1 MIELPPKIKDNQ
13 TIDILKLDK
22 AILDNINKLLDSY
35 IYWSELKYKK
45 INGIDD
51 PTELWSILKLLRTTK
66 DTEVYAPYGFHFC
79 LTNTMMRLCHEFD
92 MKFGGTWGGESII
105 TQENRQRYLI
115 GSVIEEAISSS
126 QMEGASTTRK
136 IAKDMLRKNISPK
149 DKSQRMIYNN
159 YQTIKYLSKHTEQ
172 PLSIDFILNIHSLMT
187 AGTLDDPN
195 DSGRFRSNDEVVVE
209 NAITH
214 EVVHTPPCHTQIPQ
228 AMAWLV
234 DFANEKNTP
243 IFIHPIIK
251 AIIIHFFISY
261 LHPFVDG
268 NGRTARALFHWYML
282 KSGYWLTE
290 YMSISRVIYKSKT
303 SYEKSFLQTEAD
315 GNDIGYF
322 ISYHLAALEK
332 AFNELQKYI
341 SRKIAQ
347 RNDQNRI
354 LRIGN
359 ISQRQSEILYF
370 MLKDENMVLTVKD
383 VSSRLLVTPTTAKH
397 DITGLVEMG
406 LLAEISLNRQKKGYI
421 RGRLYKEKVEDK
433 L

>member
-92 MKFGGTWGGESII
+92 MKFGGTWGSESII
-105 TQENRQRYLI
+105 PQENRQRYLI

-282 KSGYWLTE
+282 K
-290 YMSISRVIYKSKT
+290 
-303 SYEKSFLQTEAD
+303 
-315 GNDIGYF
+315 
-322 ISYHLAALEK
+322 
-332 AFNELQKYI
+332 
-341 SRKIAQ
+341 
-347 RNDQNRI
+347 
-354 LRIGN
+354 
-359 ISQRQSEILYF
+359 
-370 MLKDENMVLTVKD
+370 
-383 VSSRLLVTPTTAKH
+383 
-397 DITGLVEMG
+397 
-406 LLAEISLNRQKKGYI
+406 
-421 RGRLYKEKVEDK
+421 
-433 L
+433 